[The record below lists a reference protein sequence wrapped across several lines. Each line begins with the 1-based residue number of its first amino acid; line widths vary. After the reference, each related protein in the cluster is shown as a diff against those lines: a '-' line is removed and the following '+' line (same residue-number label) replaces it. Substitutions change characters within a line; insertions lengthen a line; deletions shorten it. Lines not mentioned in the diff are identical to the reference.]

1 MNNEWK
7 NKKTLDGPFEK
18 FQIKGTVYDITKQ
31 QNLGHPNQICIQLVG
46 GRTGKEGKA
55 CKE

>member
-1 MNNEWK
+1 M
-7 NKKTLDGPFEK
+7 LDSPQLGFVVFEK
-18 FQIKGTVYDITKQ
+18 FQIKGTLYDITKQ
-31 QNLGHPNQICIQLVG
+31 QKLGHPSQICIQLVG